1 MELELKK
8 EQFACCRAL
17 PPLSDI
23 HEETAETIVPDYLPD
38 IGRIVDSCGCLLLRS
53 REISDGR
60 VSVSGL
66 VRMTLLYVAEDGQG
80 LRSFEYTLPLE
91 YTMEGR
97 VADGAADS
105 CLEGRLS
112 SCEVRMLNPRKV
124 FTRTA
129 VELTLTPYANAVLNV
144 CSGVAEQESYQIE
157 TLCEKRDIAM
167 IRAIREKD
175 FTFSDE
181 VLLSST
187 KGPIREILCAK
198 YTLRVTDC
206 KSVGSKV
213 ILKGIVYLELLY
225 LDAGGNVARSTSE
238 LPFSQ
243 ILDGLAEESGEA
255 TARAS
260 LRLTGAEVHIGSESE
275 PDNDRLVSLRLY
287 ISAFVVLREV
297 HSVCCVADLYST
309 MYDLSVK
316 AENVELSDDAA
327 LFTREQSV
335 REKIETGAEVQS
347 ILSTGISFGTA
358 GVSGSG
364 NDAELRTTA
373 DLRVLYLDENGA
385 PLLSGRRIEVLLP
398 TDLPTSGRVRLHSVS
413 AGEVSTVI
421 GDGGVELRFPVIF
434 TLSSAE
440 TPCYPCLMSL
450 QAEKR
455 TEKDESAPSLVL
467 RALKQGERLW
477 DLAKQYRT
485 TVSDILAANDMAEE
499 AAAAVGKL
507 LLIPRRR

>member
-17 PPLSDI
+17 PPLSDT

-66 VRMTLLYVAEDGQG
+66 VRMTLLYAPEDGQG
-80 LRSFEYTLPLE
+80 LKSFEYTLPLE
-91 YTMEGR
+91 YSMEGR
-97 VADGAADS
+97 LAEGAADT

-112 SCEVRMLNPRKV
+112 SCEVRMLNPRKI
-124 FTRTA
+124 FTRVG
-129 VELTLTPYANAVLNV
+129 VELTLAPYASAVLSI
-144 CSGVAEQESYQIE
+144 CSGVAEQESCGIE
-157 TLCEKRDIAM
+157 TLCEKSEVAM
-167 IRAIREKD
+167 IRAVREKD

-181 VLLSST
+181 ILLSST
-187 KGPIREILCAK
+187 KDPIRELLCSK

-206 KSVGSKV
+206 RPVGNKIV
-213 ILKGIVYLELLY
+213 LKGVAYLELLY
-225 LDAGGNVARSTSE
+225 LDAGGNVTRSSSE

-243 ILDGLAEESGEA
+243 ILDGLPEESGET
-255 TARAS
+255 TARAV
-260 LRLTGAEVHIGSESE
+260 LRLTGAEVRIGSESE
-275 PDNDRLVSLRLY
+275 PDNERLVSLRLY

-297 HSVCCVADLYST
+297 RTVCCIADLYST

-327 LFTREQSV
+327 LFTREQLV

-347 ILSTGISFGTA
+347 ILSTDISFGAA

-385 PLLSGRRIEVLLP
+385 PLRSERRIEVLLS
-398 TDLPTSGRVRLHSVS
+398 TDLPTSGRVRLYGVS

-434 TLSSAE
+434 TLGVAE

-455 TEKDESAPSLVL
+455 TEKDENAPSLVL